1 MMHTKTLPGKHG
13 VATAIDPRPIGKAA
27 GRGQLLVRLERWLMP
42 WRRLRM
48 RAADGGPPQW
58 PMPWR

>member
-1 MMHTKTLPGKHG
+1 MMHTKALPVKHG
-13 VATAIDPRPIGKAA
+13 VATAIDPRLIGKPA
-27 GRGQLLVRLERWLMP
+27 GPVWLLLRLERSLMP